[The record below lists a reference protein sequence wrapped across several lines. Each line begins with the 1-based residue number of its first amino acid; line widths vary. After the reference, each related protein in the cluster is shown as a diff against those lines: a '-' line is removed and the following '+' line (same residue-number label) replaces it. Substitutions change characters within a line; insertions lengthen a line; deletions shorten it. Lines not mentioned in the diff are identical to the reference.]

1 MTLPKNNNGMRKTRE
16 VNIWLV
22 AFIAILIASI
32 LNWFMVINLAA
43 PKSDYA
49 SEINRINNSMGH
61 MDDSATSLDNFT
73 NYQNTQINDLS
84 DNTQAQFDEVNGS
97 ITDTNNKITQTQN
110 DLLGVE
116 AKANN
121 LQTQTNDLAA
131 QSTQLGNQ
139 LTTVS
144 QEGENNSNALGTLS
158 ATVNGLPAGLQITPS
173 VSSGTINLSINSGI
187 TQTIAFK
194 LEFRPTSDVPQVAT
208 MDAALAA
215 LYNNPPVTLTAGS
228 SVRGDYTLYWNPSDS
243 LYHLGLITFITM
255 GTSLTAG
262 ANTKSITY
270 TTSGTYE
277 ILITPIY
284 PTGTSTGSW

>member
-1 MTLPKNNNGMRKTRE
+1 
-16 VNIWLV
+16 
-22 AFIAILIASI
+22 
-32 LNWFMVINLAA
+32 MVINLAA

-84 DNTQAQFDEVNGS
+84 DSTQTQFDEVNGS

-121 LQTQTNDLAA
+121 LQTQTNDLAS

-187 TQTIAFK
+187 AQTIAFK

-208 MDAALAA
+208 LDGALAA

-228 SVRGDYTLYWNPSDS
+228 LVRGDYTLYWNPSDS

-284 PTGTSTGSW
+284 PTGTSIGSW